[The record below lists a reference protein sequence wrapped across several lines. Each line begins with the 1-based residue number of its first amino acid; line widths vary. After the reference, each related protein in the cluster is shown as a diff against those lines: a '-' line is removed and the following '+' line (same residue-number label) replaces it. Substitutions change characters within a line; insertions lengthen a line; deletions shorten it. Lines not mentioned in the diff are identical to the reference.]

1 MGRSSAT
8 ADGPRDVYVS
18 RNLVNCCTTMRT
30 SCTTNPQ
37 QIDAMESKH
46 YGRRACS
53 KQTRHVDRRKCDQN
67 DRLVVI
73 NFSKSRV

>member
-18 RNLVNCCTTMRT
+18 RNLVNYCTTMRT

-37 QIDAMESKH
+37 QIDRWSQSITVDGRVVNRHDTSIVASVVNKL
-46 YGRRACS
+46 GRR
-53 KQTRHVDRRKCDQN
+53 
-67 DRLVVI
+67 
-73 NFSKSRV
+73 